1 MDMMET
7 FRQTYLEESFEGLD
21 IMEAGLLN
29 LPPGVPDNE
38 KINEIFRAAHSIKG
52 GSGTFGF
59 NEIAGFTH
67 VLETLLDE
75 MRDGT
80 REVTQESVEAMLA
93 AVDVLRGM
101 LTRLQN
107 REEIDEE
114 RANEVQSWLERI
126 LSGADG
132 SLDNDEQS
140 VSDAST
146 QDSQVVANSDTP
158 EANDGI
164 WTIQLKP
171 EKELLQTGNEP
182 LRILRELESLGKIEV
197 VANTNNIPL
206 GTEFNPEELY
216 IDWSITLQGNEI
228 EEEEVKEVFE
238 WIDGDG
244 AEVTITAPKPIE
256 AEVAP
261 APVES
266 APTPVTQEP
275 VKAPEKAQAPKP
287 AAKPPKP
294 AASKAGKAVAKV
306 AEKAPKQEGSIR
318 VDLNKIDQLVN
329 LVGELVITQSMLS
342 QFGEQAEQAQESKES
357 SMEWVD
363 KLKEGLTHL
372 ERHTRE
378 LQESV
383 MNIRMLPVSFAFNRM
398 PRIVHD
404 VTQKLGKKIDLV
416 MEGEGTELDKT
427 MLEQLTDP
435 LVHIVRNS
443 IDHGVEMP
451 ERRAEQGKPETGTV
465 KMAAFHQGGNILIQI
480 TDDGAGIDHEV
491 IERKAIEK
499 GVIEEDHNLTRQEI
513 VDLIFHPGF
522 STADVVSDISGRG
535 VGMDVVRRN
544 IRGLGGSVDVKTTI
558 GEGSV
563 FTIRLPLTLAILDGQ
578 LCKVGSQTY
587 VFPLVS
593 IIESIQVDKSLVKG
607 IAGETELY
615 KLRDSYIPVI
625 RLHKKMGVDDA
636 QEDLEKGLLV
646 VVEDAGNRA
655 GIFVDDLL
663 GQQQVV
669 IKSLEN
675 NFMKIDGVAGATI
688 LGDGTVSLIL
698 DITETVISSNKNGS
712 AHLNAA

>member
-21 IMEAGLLN
+21 VMETGLLN
-29 LPPGVPDNE
+29 LPPGEPDKE

-75 MRDGT
+75 MRDGR
-80 REVTQESVEAMLA
+80 REVTQESIDAMLA
-93 AVDVLRGM
+93 AVDVLRDM
-101 LTRLQN
+101 LTKLQAH
-107 REEIDEE
+107 EPIDEE
-114 RANEVQSWLERI
+114 RANEVQLMLERI
-126 LSGADG
+126 LGVEDGDAATESSEAQAEEASGSG
-132 SLDNDEQS
+132 Q
-140 VSDAST
+140 
-146 QDSQVVANSDTP
+146 
-158 EANDGI
+158 
-164 WTIQLKP
+164 WHIQLIP

-182 LRILRELESLGKIEV
+182 LRIFRELETLGK
-197 VANTNNIPL
+197 L
-206 GTEFNPEELY
+206 
-216 IDWSITLQGNEI
+216 
-228 EEEEVKEVFE
+228 EVKADDSKMPEITSYDPESVYLKWDLFLSGEGIKEDDIREVFE

-244 AEVTITAPKPIE
+244 AEVIVTAPQAASTVTPAAE
-256 AEVAP
+256 AVAETAQP
-261 APVES
+261 AQAEATQAATS
-266 APTPVTQEP
+266 AATAEASQPT
-275 VKAPEKAQAPKP
+275 APAQAPQTAPVAKKP
-287 AAKPPKP
+287 AAKAAAKP
-294 AASKAGKAVAKV
+294 ADSK
-306 AEKAPKQEGSIR
+306 PKQEGSIR
-318 VDLNKIDQLVN
+318 VDLSKIDQMVN

-342 QFGEQAEQAQESKES
+342 QFGEYADQSLDGGDS
-357 SMEWVD
+357 TSNMDWVD

-378 LQESV
+378 LQEAV

-404 VTQKLGKKIDLV
+404 VSQKLGKQIDLV

-443 IDHGVEMP
+443 IDHGIENPDV
-451 ERRAEQGKPETGTV
+451 RVAAGKPEMGTV
-465 KMAAFHQGGNILIQI
+465 KLAAFHQGGNILIQI
-480 TDDGAGIDHEV
+480 TDDGAGINHEK
-491 IERKAIEK
+491 IEAKAIEK
-499 GVIEEDHNLTRQEI
+499 GVIEPDHNLSNEEI
-513 VDLIFHPGF
+513 VDLIFHAGF

-544 IRGLGGSVDVKTTI
+544 IRSLGGSVDVKTTV

-578 LCKVGSQTY
+578 LCSVGSQTY

-625 RLHKKMGVDDA
+625 RLHKKLGIKDA
-636 QEDLEKGLLV
+636 QTDLSQGLLV
-646 VVEDAGNRA
+646 VVEDGGQRA

-669 IKSLEN
+669 IKSLETN
-675 NFMKIDGVAGATI
+675 YMKIAGIAGATI

-698 DITETVISSNKNGS
+698 DVSETVSSHKAGNPQLS
-712 AHLNAA
+712 VA

>member
-21 IMEAGLLN
+21 VMETGLLN

-75 MRDGT
+75 MRDGR
-80 REVTQESVEAMLA
+80 REVTQDSVDAMLA
-93 AVDVLRGM
+93 AVDILRDM
-101 LTRLQN
+101 LTKLQN
-107 REEIDEE
+107 HEPIDEE
-114 RANEVQSWLERI
+114 RANEVQKRMEVI
-126 LSGADG
+126 LGSSENDSPEDGSSEAEVPADG
-132 SLDNDEQS
+132 E
-140 VSDAST
+140 
-146 QDSQVVANSDTP
+146 
-158 EANDGI
+158 
-164 WTIQLKP
+164 WKIQLLP

-182 LRILRELESLGKIEV
+182 IRIFRELE
-197 VANTNNIPL
+197 TL
-206 GTEFNPEELY
+206 GTLTVEASLEDLPDISLFQPESLY
-216 IDWSITLQGNEI
+216 LKWNLTLSGDSVT
-228 EEEEVKEVFE
+228 EEAIKEVFE

-244 AEVTITAPKPIE
+244 AEIILTPPSATKVEAESTIE
-256 AEVAP
+256 ASVK
-261 APVES
+261 PVEA
-266 APTPVTQEP
+266 APEP
-275 VKAPEKAQAPKP
+275 VKK
-287 AAKPPKP
+287 
-294 AASKAGKAVAKV
+294 ASKGKTKTEVNKKPSAKKS
-306 AEKAPKQEGSIR
+306 ATSTATSAPKQEGSIR
-318 VDLNKIDQLVN
+318 VDLSKIDQMVN

-342 QFGEQAEQAQESKES
+342 QFGEYAEEASAGYPDGDFA
-357 SMEWVD
+357 WVD

-404 VTQKLGKKIDLV
+404 VSQKLGKEIDLV
-416 MEGEGTELDKT
+416 MEGESTELDKT

-443 IDHGVEMP
+443 IDHGVETP
-451 ERRAEQGKPETGTV
+451 DVRIAAGKPGMGTV
-465 KMAAFHQGGNILIQI
+465 KMAAFHQGGNIMIQI

-491 IERKAIEK
+491 IEAKAIEK
-499 GVIEEDHNLTRQEI
+499 GVIEEDHNLTQDEI
-513 VDLIFHPGF
+513 INLIFHAGF
-522 STADVVSDISGRG
+522 STAEVVSDISGRG

-544 IRGLGGSVDVKTTI
+544 IKSLGGSVDVKTKL

-563 FTIRLPLTLAILDGQ
+563 FTISLPLTLAILDGQ
-578 LCKVGSQTY
+578 LCTVGSQTF
-587 VFPLVS
+587 VFPLLS

-607 IAGETELY
+607 IAGEKELY

-625 RLHKKMGVDDA
+625 RLHDKLGVDDA
-636 QEDLEKGLLV
+636 KKDLSEGLLV
-646 VVEDAGNRA
+646 VVESSGQRA

-675 NFMKIDGVAGATI
+675 NFMKISGVAGATI
-688 LGDGTVSLIL
+688 LGDGSVSLIL
-698 DITETVISSNKNGS
+698 DVMETVSSHKS
-712 AHLNAA
+712 VTAPLNAA

>member
-21 IMEAGLLN
+21 VMETGLLN
-29 LPPGVPDNE
+29 LPPGEPDKE

-75 MRDGT
+75 MRDG
-80 REVTQESVEAMLA
+80 RRDVTQESIDAMLA
-93 AVDVLRGM
+93 AVDVLRDM
-101 LTRLQN
+101 LTKLQDH
-107 REEIDEE
+107 EPIDEE
-114 RANEVQSWLERI
+114 RATEVQTLLEKI
-126 LSGADG
+126 LGGEESASAEVVEQAAPTATSGG
-132 SLDNDEQS
+132 K
-140 VSDAST
+140 
-146 QDSQVVANSDTP
+146 
-158 EANDGI
+158 
-164 WTIQLKP
+164 WHIQLIP

-182 LRILRELESLGKIEV
+182 LRIFRELETLGKLEV
-197 VANTNNIPL
+197 IADYESLPAISSYD
-206 GTEFNPEELY
+206 PEAVYLKW
-216 IDWSITLQGNEI
+216 DLTLSGEGVNEDDI
-228 EEEEVKEVFE
+228 REVFE

-244 AEVTITAPKPIE
+244 AEVIITAPQ
-256 AEVAP
+256 AGEVEEQA
-261 APVES
+261 
-266 APTPVTQEP
+266 APTPVAEVVEEKQAATSAVATP
-275 VKAPEKAQAPKP
+275 AAAAPAAPKAEAKPAVAKKP
-287 AAKPPKP
+287 AAKP
-294 AASKAGKAVAKV
+294 AEAK
-306 AEKAPKQEGSIR
+306 PKQEGSIR
-318 VDLNKIDQLVN
+318 VDLSKIDQMVN

-342 QFGEQAEQAQESKES
+342 QFGEQADQSAEGGESTAN
-357 SMEWVD
+357 MEWVD

-378 LQESV
+378 LQEAV

-404 VTQKLGKKIDLV
+404 VSQKLGKQIELV

-443 IDHGVEMP
+443 IDHGIENPDV
-451 ERRAEQGKPETGTV
+451 RAAAGKPEMGTV
-465 KMAAFHQGGNILIQI
+465 KLAAFHQGGNILIQI
-480 TDDGAGIDHEV
+480 TDDGAGINHEK
-491 IERKAIEK
+491 IEAKAIEK
-499 GVIEEDHNLTRQEI
+499 GVIEPDHNLSNDEI
-513 VDLIFHPGF
+513 VDLIFHAGF

-544 IRGLGGSVDVKTTI
+544 IRSLGGSVDVKTTV

-578 LCKVGSQTY
+578 LCSVGSQTY

-625 RLHKKMGVDDA
+625 RLHKKLGIEDA
-636 QEDLEKGLLV
+636 QTDLSEGLLV
-646 VVEDAGNRA
+646 VVEDAGQRA

-669 IKSLEN
+669 IKSLETN
-675 NFMKIDGVAGATI
+675 YMKIAGIAGATI

-698 DITETVISSNKNGS
+698 DVSETVSSHKAGNPQ
-712 AHLNAA
+712 LNVA

>member
-21 IMEAGLLN
+21 VMETGLLE
-29 LPPGVPDNE
+29 LPPGTPDNE

-59 NEIAGFTH
+59 SEIAGFTH

-75 MRDGT
+75 MRDN
-80 REVTQESVEAMLA
+80 RRDVTQESIDAMLA
-93 AVDVLRGM
+93 AVDILRDM
-101 LTRLQN
+101 LTKLQN
-107 REEIDEE
+107 HEPIDEE
-114 RANEVQSWLERI
+114 RASEVQGTLEAILGGEEAPVENTADEVSQEVVSGGDWLIEI
-126 LSGADG
+126 
-132 SLDNDEQS
+132 
-140 VSDAST
+140 
-146 QDSQVVANSDTP
+146 
-158 EANDGI
+158 I
-164 WTIQLKP
+164 P

-182 LRILRELESLGKIEV
+182 LRIFRELETLGELTVKASWDNLPSL
-197 VANTNNIPL
+197 ATYD
-206 GTEFNPEELY
+206 PESLY
-216 IDWSITLQGNEI
+216 MKWDLTLSSETVS
-228 EEEEVKEVFE
+228 EEDIKEVFE

-244 AEVTITAPKPIE
+244 ADITICAPSK
-256 AEVAP
+256 EVAE
-261 APVES
+261 AVEFI
-266 APTPVTQEP
+266 AVAQPVTAEAAAS
-275 VKAPEKAQAPKP
+275 VIKPE
-287 AAKPPKP
+287 AAKPEAKKVEAKAQQKP
-294 AASKAGKAVAKV
+294 
-306 AEKAPKQEGSIR
+306 EGSIR
-318 VDLNKIDQLVN
+318 VDLSKIDQMVN

-342 QFGEQAEQAQESKES
+342 QFGEHAEQSSDNSQEAN
-357 SMEWVD
+357 MEWVE

-404 VTQKLGKKIDLV
+404 VSQKLGKQIELV

-443 IDHGVEMP
+443 IDHGIENPDV
-451 ERRAEQGKPETGTV
+451 RVAAGKPEKGVV

-480 TDDGAGIDHEV
+480 TDDGAGIDHQR
-491 IERKAIEK
+491 IEAKAIEK
-499 GVIEEDHNLTRQEI
+499 GVIEADHNLSRDEI
-513 VDLIFHPGF
+513 VDLIFHAGF

-544 IRGLGGSVDVKTTI
+544 IRVLGGSVDVKTTP

-578 LCKVGSQTY
+578 LCSVGSQTY
-587 VFPLVS
+587 VFPLIS
-593 IIESIQVDKSLVKG
+593 IIESIQVDKAHIKG

-625 RLHKKMGVDDA
+625 RLHNKLGVKDA
-636 QEDLEKGLLV
+636 KEDLSDGLLV
-646 VVEDAGNRA
+646 VVEDAGQRA

-669 IKSLEN
+669 IKSLDS
-675 NFMKIDGVAGATI
+675 NFMKIEGIAGATI

-698 DITETVISSNKNGS
+698 DVTETVSSHKGGN
-712 AHLNAA
+712 AHMNVA

>member
-21 IMEAGLLN
+21 VMENGLLN

-59 NEIAGFTH
+59 SEIAGFTH

-75 MRDGT
+75 MRDGR
-80 REVTQESVEAMLA
+80 REVTQESIDAMLA
-93 AVDVLRGM
+93 AVDVLRSM
-101 LTRLQN
+101 LERLQAH
-107 REEIDEE
+107 EGIDAV
-114 RANEVQSWLERI
+114 RAQEVQDWMEQI
-126 LSGADG
+126 LGNQ
-132 SLDNDEQS
+132 LR
-140 VSDAST
+140 
-146 QDSQVVANSDTP
+146 P
-158 EANDGI
+158 EAATSMGEAI
-164 WTIQLKP
+164 ERVSTEPKGAWRIQLLP
-171 EKELLQTGNEP
+171 EPILLQTGNEP
-182 LRILRELESLGKIEV
+182 LRIFRELE
-197 VANTNNIPL
+197 TL
-206 GTEFNPEELY
+206 GTLEVEAHLDKLPDLAQFDPEKLY
-216 IDWSITLQGNEI
+216 LWWQLQVQG
-228 EEEEVKEVFE
+228 EEVEEATLREVFE

-244 AEVTITAPKPIE
+244 AQIDIQPPQPFLGSENPPIVASSIPQPLLQTDDRIPTQTEKQTE
-256 AEVAP
+256 AQP
-261 APVES
+261 A
-266 APTPVTQEP
+266 
-275 VKAPEKAQAPKP
+275 KAP
-287 AAKPPKP
+287 AAKTLTEKLPK
-294 AASKAGKAVAKV
+294 A
-306 AEKAPKQEGSIR
+306 EGSIR
-318 VDLNKIDQLVN
+318 VDLSKIDQLVN

-342 QFGEQAEQAQESKES
+342 QFGDQAEQDS
-357 SMEWVD
+357 SAGGEWLD

-404 VTQKLGKKIDLV
+404 LSQKLGKQIELV

-443 IDHGVEMP
+443 IDHGIESPQV
-451 ERRAEQGKPETGTV
+451 RDAAGKSEVGTV

-480 TDDGAGIDHEV
+480 TDDGAGINADR
-491 IERKAIEK
+491 IRQKAIEK
-499 GVIEEDHNLTRQEI
+499 GVIDEDIKMSDEEI
-513 VDLIFHPGF
+513 IDLIFHPGF
-522 STADVVSDISGRG
+522 STAEVVSDVSGRG

-544 IRGLGGSVDVKTTI
+544 IRGLGGSVEVKTEV
-558 GEGSV
+558 GKGSI

-578 LCKVGSQTY
+578 LAKVGSETY

-593 IIESIQVDKSLVKG
+593 IVESIQVDKSLVKG
-607 IAGETELY
+607 IAGQTELY

-625 RLHKKMGVDDA
+625 RLHHKLGISDA
-636 QEDLEKGLLV
+636 RTDLEEGLLV
-646 VVEDAGNRA
+646 VVEDGGHRA

-669 IKSLEN
+669 IKSLES
-675 NFMKIDGVAGATI
+675 NFMKISSIAGATI

-698 DITETVISSNKNGS
+698 DVTETLSSHKGGLHGS
-712 AHLNAA
+712 AA

>member
-21 IMEAGLLN
+21 VMEAGLLE
-29 LPPGVPDNE
+29 LPPGEPDKD

-59 NEIAGFTH
+59 IEIAGFTH

-75 MRDGT
+75 MRDG
-80 REVTQESVEAMLA
+80 RRDVTQEAIDVMLS
-93 AVDVLRGM
+93 AVDVLRDM
-101 LTRLQN
+101 LTKLQDHQP
-107 REEIDEE
+107 IDEE
-114 RANEVQSWLERI
+114 RANEVQGQLERI
-126 LSGADG
+126 LGMES
-132 SLDNDEQS
+132 DEG
-140 VSDAST
+140 VSQAST
-146 QDSQVVANSDTP
+146 DTVAS
-158 EANDGI
+158 EAVSGSGEWKI
-164 WTIQLKP
+164 IVIP

-182 LRILRELESLGKIEV
+182 LRIFRELETLGELSVDADLSAVPEI
-197 VANTNNIPL
+197 
-206 GTEFNPEELY
+206 GQFNPEELY
-216 IDWSITLQGNEI
+216 LKWTLTLKGEGIQ
-228 EEEEVKEVFE
+228 EEDIKEVFE

-244 AEVTITAPKPIE
+244 AEIQIVAPNAE
-256 AEVAP
+256 AGDGVAASQSAGTGVSEVEAPEVAQVEKVANIQP
-261 APVES
+261 ARSEASAANAKKES
-266 APTPVTQEP
+266 
-275 VKAPEKAQAPKP
+275 
-287 AAKPPKP
+287 
-294 AASKAGKAVAKV
+294 SAGKA
-306 AEKAPKQEGSIR
+306 APKQEGSIR
-318 VDLNKIDQLVN
+318 VDLSKIDQMVN

-342 QFGEQAEQAQESKES
+342 QFGEQAEQAQEQGARST
-357 SMEWVD
+357 EWID

-404 VTQKLGKKIDLV
+404 VSQKLGKKIDLV

-443 IDHGVEMP
+443 IDHGVESP
-451 ERRAEQGKPETGTV
+451 ETRLAAGKPEQGTV
-465 KMAAFHQGGNILIQI
+465 KLAAFHEGGNILIQI
-480 TDDGAGIDHEV
+480 TDDGAGINHEK
-491 IERKAIEK
+491 IEAKAIEK
-499 GVIEEDHNLTRQEI
+499 GVIEADHNLTQDEI
-513 VDLIFHPGF
+513 IDLIFHPGF

-544 IRGLGGSVDVKTTI
+544 IKSLGGSVEVETTL
-558 GEGSV
+558 GKGSV

-578 LCKVGSQTY
+578 LCRVGEETY

-607 IAGETELY
+607 IAGQAELY

-625 RLHKKMGVDDA
+625 RLHQKLGVKNA
-636 QEDLEKGLLV
+636 CEDLSEGLLV
-646 VVEDAGNRA
+646 VVEDGGKRA

-669 IKSLEN
+669 IKSLES
-675 NFMKIDGVAGATI
+675 NFMKIDGIAGATI

-698 DITETVISSNKNGS
+698 DVKETVQNHKGGHVPPQMHV
-712 AHLNAA
+712 A

>member
-7 FRQTYLEESFEGLD
+7 FRLTYLEESFEGLNL
-21 IMEAGLLN
+21 MEDGLLE

-59 NEIAGFTH
+59 SEIAGFTH

-75 MRDGT
+75 MRDG
-80 REVTQESVEAMLA
+80 RRDVTQDSIDAMLA
-93 AVDVLRGM
+93 AVDVLRDM
-101 LTRLQN
+101 LTKLQN
-107 REEIDEE
+107 HDPIDE
-114 RANEVQSWLERI
+114 AKAGVVQRRLEAI
-126 LSGADG
+126 LGGHEAGSTNAPADDLPG
-132 SLDNDEQS
+132 TVAVATS
-140 VSDAST
+140 VGGNWQIEIVPDKT
-146 QDSQVVANSDTP
+146 
-158 EANDGI
+158 
-164 WTIQLKP
+164 
-171 EKELLQTGNEP
+171 LLQTGNEP
-182 LRILRELESLGKIEV
+182 IRIFRELETLGQLAV
-197 VANTNNIPL
+197 TA
-206 GTEFNPEELY
+206 
-216 IDWSITLQGNEI
+216 DWSELPEASLFEPESLYLKWNLTLTGDAIKAEDI
-228 EEEEVKEVFE
+228 AEVFE

-244 AEVTITAPKPIE
+244 AQITITPPQATSVAVEPVKVSETP
-256 AEVAP
+256 ATVVNAVASSAVAP
-261 APVES
+261 AASAATKADIKADAKPTAES
-266 APTPVTQEP
+266 AN
-275 VKAPEKAQAPKP
+275 K
-287 AAKPPKP
+287 
-294 AASKAGKAVAKV
+294 GN
-306 AEKAPKQEGSIR
+306 KQPEGSIR
-318 VDLNKIDQLVN
+318 VDLFKIDQMVN

-342 QFGEQAEQAQESKES
+342 QFGEHAEQG
-357 SMEWVD
+357 MIDGNTDWID

-404 VTQKLGKKIDLV
+404 VSQKLGKQIDLV

-443 IDHGVEMP
+443 IDHGIESPAV
-451 ERRAEQGKPETGTV
+451 RVAAGKPEMGTV

-480 TDDGAGIDHEV
+480 TDDGAGINHER
-491 IERKAIEK
+491 IAAKAIEK
-499 GVIEEDHNLTRQEI
+499 GVIEADHNLTREEI
-513 VDLIFHPGF
+513 IDLIFHPGF

-544 IRGLGGSVDVKTTI
+544 IRGLGGSVDVKTTV
-558 GEGSV
+558 GVGSV

-578 LCKVGSQTY
+578 LCSVGSQTY

-593 IIESIQVDKSLVKG
+593 IIESIQVDKSLIKV

-615 KLRDSYIPVI
+615 KLRDTYIPVI
-625 RLHKKMGVDDA
+625 RLHKKLGVDDA
-636 QEDLEKGLLV
+636 QEDLANGLLV
-646 VVEDAGNRA
+646 VVEDGGQRA
-655 GIFVDDLL
+655 GVFVDDLL

-675 NFMKIDGVAGATI
+675 NFMKIKGIAGATI
-688 LGDGTVSLIL
+688 LRDGTVSVIL
-698 DITETVISSNKNGS
+698 DVSETVLSHKGG
-712 AHLNAA
+712 AHLHPHAA

>member
-21 IMEAGLLN
+21 VMEAGLLE
-29 LPPGVPDNE
+29 LPPGKPDND

-59 NEIAGFTH
+59 IEIAGFTH

-75 MRDGT
+75 MRDD
-80 REVTQESVEAMLA
+80 RRDVTQPSIDAMLA
-93 AVDVLRGM
+93 AVDILRDM
-101 LTRLQN
+101 LTKLSAH
-107 REEIDEE
+107 EPIDEE
-114 RANEVQSWLERI
+114 RAAEVQAVLEEI
-126 LSGADG
+126 LGMDSGDDAGADAG
-132 SLDNDEQS
+132 SADEATS
-140 VSDAST
+140 SAGGEWS
-146 QDSQVVANSDTP
+146 
-158 EANDGI
+158 
-164 WTIQLKP
+164 IQIVP

-182 LRILRELESLGKIEV
+182 LRIFRELETLGELSVK
-197 VANTNNIPL
+197 ADWSGLPDSSA
-206 GTEFNPEELY
+206 FQPEELF
-216 IDWSITLQGNEI
+216 IKWDLKLSGEGVNQDDIS
-228 EEEEVKEVFE
+228 EVFE

-244 AEVTITAPKPIE
+244 AQITVTPPSKDETTVE
-256 AEVAP
+256 AVADVAP
-261 APVES
+261 AQTENVVEE
-266 APTPVTQEP
+266 AEPTPQP
-275 VKAPEKAQAPKP
+275 VAKAAPKKAAPKKAESKAPQ
-287 AAKPPKP
+287 
-294 AASKAGKAVAKV
+294 
-306 AEKAPKQEGSIR
+306 KQEGSIR
-318 VDLNKIDQLVN
+318 VDLSKIDQMVN

-342 QFGEQAEQAQESKES
+342 QFGEQADQSNGVVDND
-357 SMEWVD
+357 WVD

-404 VTQKLGKKIDLV
+404 VSQKLGKQIDLI

-443 IDHGVEMP
+443 IDHGIENPDV
-451 ERRAEQGKPETGTV
+451 RAAAEKPEMGTV
-465 KMAAFHQGGNILIQI
+465 KMAAFHEGGNILIQI
-480 TDDGAGIDHEV
+480 TDDGAGIDARR
-491 IERKAIEK
+491 IEQKAIEK
-499 GVIEEDHNLTRQEI
+499 GVIEEDHSLTDQEI
-513 VDLIFHPGF
+513 IDLIFHPGF

-544 IRGLGGSVDVKTTI
+544 IRGLGGSVEVKTTL

-578 LCKVGSQTY
+578 LCKVGSETY

-607 IAGETELY
+607 IAGQAELY

-625 RLHKKMGVDDA
+625 RLHQKLGVQDACDDLA
-636 QEDLEKGLLV
+636 DGLLV
-646 VVEDAGNRA
+646 VVEDGGKRA
-655 GIFVDDLL
+655 GLFVDDLL

-669 IKSLEN
+669 IKSLES
-675 NFMKIDGVAGATI
+675 NFMKIDGIAGATI

-698 DITETVISSNKNGS
+698 DVKEAVQSHKGVVPVQANV
-712 AHLNAA
+712 A

>member
-21 IMEAGLLN
+21 VMEAGLLE
-29 LPPGVPDNE
+29 LPPGEPDKD

-59 NEIAGFTH
+59 IEIAGFTH

-75 MRDGT
+75 MRDG
-80 REVTQESVEAMLA
+80 RRDVTQEAIDVMLS
-93 AVDVLRGM
+93 AVDVLRDM
-101 LTRLQN
+101 LTKLQDHQP
-107 REEIDEE
+107 IDEE
-114 RANEVQSWLERI
+114 RANEVQGQLERI
-126 LSGADG
+126 LGMES
-132 SLDNDEQS
+132 DEPS
-140 VSDAST
+140 FETSTDTVS
-146 QDSQVVANSDTP
+146 SDTVSGSG
-158 EANDGI
+158 EWKI
-164 WTIQLKP
+164 IVIP

-182 LRILRELESLGKIEV
+182 LRIFRELETLGELSVDADLSGVPEV
-197 VANTNNIPL
+197 
-206 GTEFNPEELY
+206 GQFNPEELY
-216 IDWSITLQGNEI
+216 LKWTLTLKGEGIQ
-228 EEEEVKEVFE
+228 EEDIKEVFE

-244 AEVTITAPKPIE
+244 AEIQIIAPNAE
-256 AEVAP
+256 AEA
-261 APVES
+261 
-266 APTPVTQEP
+266 
-275 VKAPEKAQAPKP
+275 
-287 AAKPPKP
+287 
-294 AASKAGKAVAKV
+294 AVANLQSTETVVSEVETPEAAQVGKV
-306 AEKAPKQEGSIR
+306 TNIQQARSEGTPASAKKESSTNKAAPKQEGSIR
-318 VDLNKIDQLVN
+318 VDLSKIDQMVN

-342 QFGEQAEQAQESKES
+342 QFGEQAEQAQEQGAARST
-357 SMEWVD
+357 EWID

-404 VTQKLGKKIDLV
+404 VSQKLGKKIDLV

-443 IDHGVEMP
+443 IDHGVESP
-451 ERRAEQGKPETGTV
+451 EVRFAAGKPETGTV
-465 KMAAFHQGGNILIQI
+465 RLAAFHEGGNILIQI
-480 TDDGAGIDHEV
+480 TDDGAGINHEK
-491 IERKAIEK
+491 IESKAIEK
-499 GVIEEDHNLTRQEI
+499 GVIEPDHNLTRDEI
-513 VDLIFHPGF
+513 IDLIFHPGF

-544 IRGLGGSVDVKTTI
+544 IKSLGGSVEVETSLGK
-558 GEGSV
+558 GSV

-578 LCKVGSQTY
+578 LCKVGDETY

-607 IAGETELY
+607 IAGQAELY

-625 RLHKKMGVDDA
+625 RLHQKLGVKNA
-636 QEDLEKGLLV
+636 CEDLSEGLLV
-646 VVEDAGNRA
+646 VVEDGGKRA

-669 IKSLEN
+669 IKSLES
-675 NFMKIDGVAGATI
+675 NFMKIDGIAGATI

-698 DITETVISSNKNGS
+698 DVKETVQNHKGGHVPPQMHV
-712 AHLNAA
+712 A

>member
-21 IMEAGLLN
+21 VMEAGLLD
-29 LPPGVPDNE
+29 LPPGEPDNE

-75 MRDGT
+75 MRDG
-80 REVTQESVEAMLA
+80 RRDVTQESIDAMLA
-93 AVDVLRGM
+93 AVDVLRDM
-101 LTRLQN
+101 LTKLQDH
-107 REEIDEE
+107 EPIDEE
-114 RANEVQSWLERI
+114 RASEVQSVLEAI
-126 LSGADG
+126 LGGSSETASEEVVEAVDAVSSGG
-132 SLDNDEQS
+132 EWKIRLI
-140 VSDAST
+140 
-146 QDSQVVANSDTP
+146 P
-158 EANDGI
+158 E
-164 WTIQLKP
+164 P
-171 EKELLQTGNEP
+171 ELLQTGNEP
-182 LRILRELESLGKIEV
+182 LRIFRELETLGKLEV
-197 VANTNNIPL
+197 SADFDDLPDIT
-206 GTEFNPEELY
+206 GYNPESVY
-216 IDWSITLQGNEI
+216 IKWDLMLSGEGVNEDDI
-228 EEEEVKEVFE
+228 KEVFE

-244 AEVTITAPKPIE
+244 AEVIITPPSANNSTPETAMAEPVVEAATSAAIQVAEPKVEEAKVEEAPKVE
-256 AEVAP
+256 AVQTPPKAP
-261 APVES
+261 A
-266 APTPVTQEP
+266 
-275 VKAPEKAQAPKP
+275 KP
-287 AAKPPKP
+287 AAKAAAAKP
-294 AASKAGKAVAKV
+294 ADSK
-306 AEKAPKQEGSIR
+306 PKQEGSIR
-318 VDLNKIDQLVN
+318 VDLSKIDQMVN

-342 QFGEQAEQAQESKES
+342 QFGEQAEQS
-357 SMEWVD
+357 SENSQQASLEWVD

-378 LQESV
+378 LQEAV

-404 VTQKLGKKIDLV
+404 VSQKLGKQIDLV

-443 IDHGVEMP
+443 IDHGIESPAV
-451 ERRAEQGKPETGTV
+451 RAEAGKPEMGTV
-465 KMAAFHQGGNILIQI
+465 KLAAFHQGGNILIQI
-480 TDDGAGIDHEV
+480 TDDGAGIDYKK
-491 IERKAIEK
+491 IEAKAIEK
-499 GVIEEDHNLTRQEI
+499 GVIDEDHNLSKDEI
-513 VDLIFHPGF
+513 VDLIFHAGF
-522 STADVVSDISGRG
+522 STAEVVSDISGRG

-544 IRGLGGSVDVKTTI
+544 IRGLGGSVDVKTTP

-578 LCKVGSQTY
+578 LCSVGSQTY

-625 RLHKKMGVDDA
+625 RLHKKLGIEDA
-636 QEDLEKGLLV
+636 QEDLSDGLLV
-646 VVEDAGNRA
+646 VVEDAGQRA

-669 IKSLEN
+669 IKSLETN
-675 NFMKIDGVAGATI
+675 YMKIDGIAGATI

-698 DITETVISSNKNGS
+698 DVSETVSSHKGGNAN
-712 AHLNAA
+712 LNVA

>member
-21 IMEAGLLN
+21 VMETGLLN

-75 MRDGT
+75 MRDGR
-80 REVTQESVEAMLA
+80 REVTQDSVDAMLA
-93 AVDVLRGM
+93 AVDILRDM
-101 LTRLQN
+101 LTKLQN
-107 REEIDEE
+107 HEPIDEE
-114 RANEVQSWLERI
+114 RANEVQKRMEVI
-126 LSGADG
+126 LGSSENDSPEDGSSEAEVPADG
-132 SLDNDEQS
+132 E
-140 VSDAST
+140 
-146 QDSQVVANSDTP
+146 
-158 EANDGI
+158 
-164 WTIQLKP
+164 WKIQLLP

-182 LRILRELESLGKIEV
+182 IRIFRELE
-197 VANTNNIPL
+197 TL
-206 GTEFNPEELY
+206 GTLTVEASLEDLPDISLFQPESLY
-216 IDWSITLQGNEI
+216 LKWNLTLSGDSVT
-228 EEEEVKEVFE
+228 EEAIKEVFE

-244 AEVTITAPKPIE
+244 AEIILTPPSATKVEAESTIE
-256 AEVAP
+256 ASVK
-261 APVES
+261 PVEA
-266 APTPVTQEP
+266 APEP
-275 VKAPEKAQAPKP
+275 VKK
-287 AAKPPKP
+287 
-294 AASKAGKAVAKV
+294 ASKGKTKTEVNKKPSSKKSATSTATS
-306 AEKAPKQEGSIR
+306 APKQEGSIR
-318 VDLNKIDQLVN
+318 VDLSKIDQMVN

-342 QFGEQAEQAQESKES
+342 QFGEYAEEASAGYPDGDFA
-357 SMEWVD
+357 WVD

-404 VTQKLGKKIDLV
+404 VSQKLGKEIDLV
-416 MEGEGTELDKT
+416 MEGESTELDKT

-443 IDHGVEMP
+443 IDHGVETP
-451 ERRAEQGKPETGTV
+451 DVRIAAGKPGMGTV
-465 KMAAFHQGGNILIQI
+465 KMAAFHQGGNIMIQI

-491 IERKAIEK
+491 IEAKAIEK
-499 GVIEEDHNLTRQEI
+499 GVIEEDHNLTQDEI
-513 VDLIFHPGF
+513 INLIFHAGF
-522 STADVVSDISGRG
+522 STAEVVSDISGRG

-544 IRGLGGSVDVKTTI
+544 IKSLGGSVDVKTKL

-563 FTIRLPLTLAILDGQ
+563 FTISLPLTLAILDGQ
-578 LCKVGSQTY
+578 LCTVGSQTF
-587 VFPLVS
+587 VFPLLS

-607 IAGETELY
+607 IAGEKELY

-625 RLHKKMGVDDA
+625 RLHDKLGVDDA
-636 QEDLEKGLLV
+636 KKDLSEGLLV
-646 VVEDAGNRA
+646 VVESSGQRA

-675 NFMKIDGVAGATI
+675 NFMKISGVAGATI
-688 LGDGTVSLIL
+688 LGDGSVSLIL
-698 DITETVISSNKNGS
+698 DVMETVSSHKS
-712 AHLNAA
+712 VTAPLNAA